1 MERAKTLLE
10 LVQNSVAAW
19 GKVGGA
25 RLAAAL
31 AFFTILS
38 LSPTLIIVVGAAG
51 FFVGQESVQT
61 EITSRV
67 EEIVGAD
74 AAGIISSMIASNTAG
89 GATVI
94 ATLIGIGLLIFGASN
109 LFVQLYETL
118 NIIFQVAPYPDRSGV
133 INFAYKR
140 LIAVVIILVLIVV
153 MIATLVANTLI
164 AAFGEQIAAQLP
176 GGHLLTRLLNAGL
189 VLIVLIVV
197 FATLFRYVPAIT
209 ARWWDILPGAG
220 VTATLFFIGE
230 SLISLYLS
238 RSSLAS
244 VYGAAGSVVVLLL
257 WVYYSAQIILI
268 GAVFTRIYAEQ
279 FGEGI
284 QAGENAVKRQ
294 IQVGEM

>member
-118 NIIFQVAPYPDRSGV
+118 NIIFQVAP
-133 INFAYKR
+133 I
-140 LIAVVIILVLIVV
+140 
-153 MIATLVANTLI
+153 
-164 AAFGEQIAAQLP
+164 QIAP
-176 GGHLLTRLLNAGL
+176 G
-189 VLIVLIVV
+189 
-197 FATLFRYVPAIT
+197 
-209 ARWWDILPGAG
+209 
-220 VTATLFFIGE
+220 
-230 SLISLYLS
+230 
-238 RSSLAS
+238 
-244 VYGAAGSVVVLLL
+244 
-257 WVYYSAQIILI
+257 
-268 GAVFTRIYAEQ
+268 
-279 FGEGI
+279 
-284 QAGENAVKRQ
+284 
-294 IQVGEM
+294 